1 VKRLLAVSGCL
12 GSLVALPVGLYLG
25 LLGVILGGGSRSQWE
40 ESKPYLAG
48 AAGLLV
54 VAVLGLIVFVANLK
68 AFKRVEPV
76 THPRARD

>member
-1 VKRLLAVSGCL
+1 MRVLALSGCV
-12 GSLVALPVGLYLG
+12 GALVALPVALYFG
-25 LLGVILGGGSRSQWE
+25 FIGVVLGGGSLSQYE

-54 VAVLGLIVFVANLK
+54 VGVLGLVTFAANLK

>member
-1 VKRLLAVSGCL
+1 MKRVLALGGCL
-12 GSLVALPVGLYLG
+12 GALVSLPLGLYFG
-25 LLGVILGGGSRSQWE
+25 FLGVVLGGGSLSQWE

-54 VAVLGLIVFVANLK
+54 AAVLGLVTFVGNLK